1 MAQYSSSDV
10 ANSVF
15 RELKLV
21 IDNSIARIISTI
33 TCSTASSVNEGCI
46 VVKSNKKIPF
56 YSDRELTCE
65 NRRLLQL
72 ISISLTMY
80 EI

>member
-33 TCSTASSVNEGCI
+33 TCGTQV
-46 VVKSNKKIPF
+46 
-56 YSDRELTCE
+56 L
-65 NRRLLQL
+65 
-72 ISISLTMY
+72 
-80 EI
+80 